1 MREESKLGEKFY
13 QFMKGRNGVDE
24 YSRAISLVA
33 VVLSIINIWL
43 RSGVVS
49 GITIA
54 ILAYSLYRSFSKD
67 LTKRSKE
74 NAKFLRDTNGIR
86 KPFKRLKRRLFGEN
100 GYKYF
105 SCKSCK
111 TELRVPKGK
120 GKIKVRC
127 PKCKE
132 EMTTK
137 S

>member
-1 MREESKLGEKFY
+1 MLEKFY
-13 QFMKGRNGVDE
+13 QFMKGRNGVDD
-24 YSRAISLVA
+24 YSRAISIIA
-33 VVLSIINIWL
+33 VVLSLFNIWL
-43 RSGVVS
+43 KSSVVS

-54 ILAYSLYRSFSKD
+54 ILAYALYRSFSKD

-74 NAKFLRDTNGIR
+74 NAKYLRDTGAIR
-86 KPFKRLKRRLFGEN
+86 KPFKKLKRHLFGEN

-105 SCKSCK
+105 TCKTCK

-132 EMTTK
+132 EMETK